1 MTTKFAVLG
10 LKSSDVLTSA
20 YLTSNG
26 VRTEEAYALL
36 GSWQGDRDTYQDA
49 LIYAQEIAPQF
60 REGVT
65 ILPIIFAEEK
75 PQANK
80 GKISLLDPPELNPRR
95 RKYKL

>member
-10 LKSSDVLTSA
+10 LKSASVLTEA

-26 VRTEEAYALL
+26 VRTEEASALL

-75 PQANK
+75 PQAK